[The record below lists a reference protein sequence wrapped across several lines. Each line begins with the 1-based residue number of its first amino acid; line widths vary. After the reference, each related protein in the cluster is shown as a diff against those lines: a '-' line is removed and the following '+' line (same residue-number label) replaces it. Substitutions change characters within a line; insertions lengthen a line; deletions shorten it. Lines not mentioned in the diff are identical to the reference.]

1 MTWFQPHY
9 NFILRTIVLLVG
21 VALLSFSEIMERV
34 DLVFYDKVLSMQE
47 YSPSND
53 VVIVAIDEAS
63 LQVLGHWP
71 WSRKIHADFIN
82 RLAHKDNVIALDL
95 FFTEPDENDLKADE
109 LLAAAIAAHGAVI
122 LPVAPISNTHL
133 DILSLVEP
141 LPHFRDNAILGH
153 VDIELDRDGVARRAF
168 LTAGIDTPKWP
179 TLWLALAS
187 QANRLGTTN
196 RFTNLSDDVR
206 ITGDWVRSHEV
217 LIPFIGPPGS
227 FRQISY
233 AQVLYDES
241 VLTDLSSKAII
252 VGMTAAGMGMRFA
265 TPVSPINRQPMNG
278 IEWHANVFEMLQHD
292 RAVHPVSNLNTS
304 LISVFW
310 VLIALLSISFLSRD
324 LTLPILLMLLVCGL
338 FIVGFL
344 LRWLHVWIPPSA
356 ALFGTLA
363 IYPLWNWRRINES
376 MRSLFMASVRSNV
389 ALESV
394 GDGVITTDA
403 HDHVIYMNSGAEKIL
418 EVNLKQVQ
426 GLLLHSIL
434 HLRVGK
440 ESTYSELTGGELPI
454 PAFSVSTIQCYLETS
469 HGVQRAV
476 RVTRHLLRDDEDELT
491 GYVVAIA
498 DVTDTFEL
506 TQQMAHQAS
515 HDALTKLPN
524 RALLL
529 SRFDQM
535 AAEIQQKNSVIAV
548 LFVTLD
554 NFKKINDAL
563 GHRAG
568 DVLLRMVSLRL
579 YEAIREDDMLARW
592 GGDEFVLLFDYLQ
605 KNDTAPQMAQKILKI
620 IEQPFE
626 IDGQE
631 VFVTANIGISLY
643 PQDGERSEE
652 VLEKASTAMYRV
664 KHEGGNSFGFYSP
677 ESSVVWTRDRLEFE
691 KELRAALNNDLL
703 HLLYQPIVDVSQRRI
718 MRMEALVRW

>member
-1 MTWFQPHY
+1 MTWLQPHY
-9 NFILRTIVLLVG
+9 NFGLRTIVLLIG
-21 VALLSFSEIMERV
+21 VALLSFSEILERV

-53 VVIVAIDEAS
+53 VVIVAIDDIS
-63 LQVLGHWP
+63 LQVLGRWP

-82 RLAHKDNVIALDL
+82 RLAHRDNVIALDL
-95 FFTEPDENDLKADE
+95 FFTEPDENDLKSDE
-109 LLAAAIAAHGAVI
+109 LLAAAIATHGAVI
-122 LPVAPISNTHL
+122 LPVAPISDTHL
-133 DILSLVEP
+133 NVLSLAEP
-141 LPHFRDNAILGH
+141 LSHLRDNAMLGH
-153 VDIELDRDGVARRAF
+153 VDIELDRDGIARRVF
-168 LTAGIDTPKWP
+168 LTAGFDTPKWP
-179 TLWLALAS
+179 TFGLALAS
-187 QANRLGTTN
+187 QASKLGETN
-196 RFTNLSDDVR
+196 RFTNLSDDDVR
-206 ITGDWVRSHEV
+206 VTGDWVRSQEV
-217 LIPFIGPPGS
+217 LIPYVGPPGS

-233 AQVLYDES
+233 VQVLYDES
-241 VLTDLSSKAII
+241 VLADLSSKAII
-252 VGMTAAGMGMRFA
+252 VGVTAAGMGMRFA
-265 TPVSPINRQPMNG
+265 TPVSTINRQPMNG
-278 IEWHANVFEMLQHD
+278 TEWHANVFEMLQHD
-292 RAVHPVSNLNTS
+292 RAVLPVSSFNAS

-310 VLIALLSISFLSRD
+310 VLMALLIISFLSRD

-338 FIVGFL
+338 FIVVFL

-356 ALFGTLA
+356 AFFGTLA

-376 MRSLFMASVRSNV
+376 MRSLFMVNVRSNV
-389 ALESV
+389 VLESV

-440 ESTYSELTGGELPI
+440 ESIYNELIEGELPI
-454 PAFSVSTIQCYLETS
+454 PEFSVSTIQCYLETS
-469 HGVQRAV
+469 LGVQRAV
-476 RVTRHLLRDDEDELT
+476 SVTRHLLRDDKDELM

-498 DVTDTFEL
+498 DVTDTVEL

-515 HDALTKLPN
+515 HDTLTKLPN

-535 AAEIQQKNSVIAV
+535 AAEIQQKDSVITV

-554 NFKKINDAL
+554 NFRKINNAL

-568 DVLLRMVSLRL
+568 DILLRMVSLRL
-579 YEAIREDDMLARW
+579 FEAIGEDDMLARW

-605 KNDTAPQMAQKILKI
+605 KNDMAPQMAQKILKI

-626 IDGQE
+626 LDEQE
-631 VFVTANIGISLY
+631 VLLL
-643 PQDGERSEE
+643 P
-652 VLEKASTAMYRV
+652 VLVLAYTRKMVYVV
-664 KHEGGNSFGFYSP
+664 KKY
-677 ESSVVWTRDRLEFE
+677 
-691 KELRAALNNDLL
+691 
-703 HLLYQPIVDVSQRRI
+703 
-718 MRMEALVRW
+718 